1 MSYNYRGTQ
10 VFGRVTFG
18 HSIIREGIS
27 PDNSI
32 TKLEDIKAGIPVT
45 TNGTTKQGVFNI
57 VGDPVKDGFIGVLEE
72 MFQYS
77 KDSYSVIK
85 ASSNIRMNVRAITGS
100 GIISTDLL
108 TVADGRFAKAVEG
121 DLVVAKAYSDAMAV
135 GDDDIVNVT
144 FEMYAYALKGAEVV
158 AP

>member
-1 MSYNYRGTQ
+1 MSYNYRGNQ

-18 HSIIREGIS
+18 HTIIREGLR
-27 PDNSI
+27 PDNTI
-32 TKLEDIKAGIPVT
+32 LTLDEIKAGIPVT
-45 TNGTTKQGVFNI
+45 TDGATKKGSFHI
-57 VGDPVKDGFIGVLEE
+57 VNDPIKDGFVGVLEE

-85 ASSNIRMNVRAITGS
+85 AGSNIRMNVRAIAGS
-100 GIISTDLL
+100 GIVNTDLL
-108 TVADGRFAKAVEG
+108 TIANGKFAKAAEG
-121 DLVVAKAYSDAMAV
+121 DLVVAKAYSDAIAV

-144 FEMYAYALKGAEVV
+144 FEMYAYAIKGSTIV